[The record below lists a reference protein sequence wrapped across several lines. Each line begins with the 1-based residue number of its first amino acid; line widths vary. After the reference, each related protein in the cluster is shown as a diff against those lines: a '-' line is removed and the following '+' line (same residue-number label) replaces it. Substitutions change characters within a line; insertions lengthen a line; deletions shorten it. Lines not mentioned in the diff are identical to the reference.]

1 MQFME
6 KRTQATLPAAAK
18 SSERVA
24 GPVASAGAGEALGR
38 SKPGSEAQCASELG
52 EFQQLL
58 ELLKR

>member
-6 KRTQATLPAAAK
+6 KRTQAFLPAAAK